1 MPFLSKKVKLYDSGY
16 KPETISIPKKKVEKT
31 QRDMQ
36 IDAMS
41 KIYKGGKNSGK
52 GFGKGVGP

>member
-1 MPFLSKKVKLYDSGY
+1 MKFLSKKVELYDSGY
-16 KPETISIPKKKVEKT
+16 KKPATVTLPRKSEKS

-36 IDAMS
+36 MDAMS

-52 GFGKGVGP
+52 NFGKGVGP